1 MEVSTPFFG
10 WPFSEHLILAQNMGE
25 FLGVRHTPIVV
36 EGGSRRA
43 IRPFALVQQG
53 LTRAIVNPETL
64 SNSVSR
70 SDSHHEGIHTS
81 TGYQAVVNHL
91 LEKVMG

>member
-1 MEVSTPFFG
+1 VVVSATLSIRA
-10 WPFSEHLILAQNMGE
+10 FSEHFVLAQNMGE

-36 EGGSRRA
+36 EGGSGRV

-64 SNSVSR
+64 SNSVSC
-70 SDSHHEGIHTS
+70 SDSHHR
-81 TGYQAVVNHL
+81 GYTRPNGSSHRC
-91 LEKVMG
+91 

>member
-1 MEVSTPFFG
+1 
-10 WPFSEHLILAQNMGE
+10 MGE

-36 EGGSRRA
+36 EGGSRRV